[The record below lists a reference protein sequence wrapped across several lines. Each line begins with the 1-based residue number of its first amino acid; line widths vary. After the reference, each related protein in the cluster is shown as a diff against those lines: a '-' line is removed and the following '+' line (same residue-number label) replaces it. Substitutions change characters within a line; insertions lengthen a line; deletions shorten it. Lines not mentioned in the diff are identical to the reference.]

1 LALTIALH
9 CVHKSRSKSDN
20 EIEVH
25 EEGIRMKAG
34 SSDVLKSEQ
43 SESDSIIQ
51 VMVKHNT
58 AVFQQQHQEHQ
69 QQLVQQEQ
77 DEDSAKRDSTS

>member
-1 LALTIALH
+1 
-9 CVHKSRSKSDN
+9 
-20 EIEVH
+20 
-25 EEGIRMKAG
+25 MKAG